1 MQVLAVFIAFVSII
15 LLLSILV
22 TTLVQFTQAVLR
34 LRGRNLVTGLAALLH
49 ATSPSE
55 KRTRSVGRPERDE
68 AREVL
73 NTLEVGNLSPDT
85 TPTQITITRLL
96 GPRIS
101 WIDADRFLN
110 AADAAGKTTVD
121 KSRARSLFPV
131 VEAAMEK
138 RFILM
143 MRICSLAWGLAIAV
157 LFQISAPRL
166 FHELWMDPERAAAIS
181 EKAGNYL
188 KGADEIIDGF
198 HDYEEAATDALVEL
212 ASRYPDSRARIEAA
226 SGIGVNREFI
236 IEELRT
242 ALGDDPDRDRILDDY
257 ADLLDKWQRDYVA
270 GLSRTVGY
278 ASGELHALGFVPM
291 PEKGFFVDH
300 GPRWPNIFG
309 VLITAILLMLGA
321 PFWFNILR
329 NLVSLR
335 DALAGKSDPDAAKS
349 S

>member
-22 TTLVQFTQAVLR
+22 TTLVQFTQSMLR
-34 LRGRNLVTGLAALLH
+34 LRGRNLVTGLAALIH
-49 ATSPSE
+49 ATDTAQIRE
-55 KRTRSVGRPERDE
+55 RSAGRPGRDE
-68 AREVL
+68 ARAVL
-73 NTLEVGNLSPDT
+73 NTLEVGNLSPDVT
-85 TPTQITITRLL
+85 RTQTTITRLL

-110 AADAAGKTTVD
+110 AADAAGKTAID
-121 KSRARSLFPV
+121 KGKVRALFPV

-143 MRICSLAWGLAIAV
+143 MRICSLAWGLAIAL

-166 FHELWMDPERAAAIS
+166 FHELWMDPERTAAIS

-188 KGADEIIDGF
+188 KGADEIIEGF
-198 HDYEEAATDALVEL
+198 HDYEEAATDALDEL
-212 ASRYPDSRARIEAA
+212 ANRYPESRARIEAA

-236 IEELRT
+236 IDELRT
-242 ALGDDPDRDRILDDY
+242 ALGDDPNRDRILDDY
-257 ADLLDKWQRDYVA
+257 SDLLGKWQRDYVA
-270 GLSRTVGY
+270 GVSRTVGY

-291 PEKGFFVDH
+291 PEKGFFFDRGV
-300 GPRWPNIFG
+300 RWPNIFG

-321 PFWFNILR
+321 PFWFNTLR

-335 DALAGKSDPDAAKS
+335 DALAGKSDPDAARS